1 MFKANI
7 ADLLYSLCEKNEDLC
22 KSLADG
28 LVRLM
33 YPELVV
39 IDGCVL
45 NKEIGAD
52 KIYQERRSEG
62 LSCKEAQAWANLF
75 ELTETLRIEPDV
87 ALKLAEPIRRCW
99 ETAIADQQVSLPH
112 YSRIA
117 RDDELGEIY
126 VTIDQSAS

>member
-1 MFKANI
+1 MAN
-7 ADLLYSLCEKNEDLC
+7 
-22 KSLADG
+22 G

-39 IDGCVL
+39 IDDCLL

-52 KIYQERRSEG
+52 KLYQERRSEG

-75 ELTETLRIEPDV
+75 ELTEILRIEPDV

-99 ETAIADQQVSLPH
+99 ETAIAAQQLSLPH
-112 YSRIA
+112 YARIA

-126 VTIDQSAS
+126 VTIDQNVG